1 MKKNLLLMLST
12 IWPLVLTMI
21 FSCTMALA
29 SCSDNKDNSGT
40 PAPEPAPTEE
50 LADYTLFIYG
60 HSGGH
65 MDDIIEGVYE
75 EVKPLL
81 DKQKKVRVLF
91 SINMAIKRILTHSQA
106 GMPTRTRCCVSN

>member
-1 MKKNLLLMLST
+1 MLST
-12 IWPLVLTMI
+12 VWPLVLTMI
-21 FSCTMALA
+21 FSCTTALA

-65 MDDIIEGVYE
+65 IEVTLM
-75 EVKPLL
+75 V
-81 DKQKKVRVLF
+81 F
-91 SINMAIKRILTHSQA
+91 MKR
-106 GMPTRTRCCVSN
+106 